1 MIRSTPTLNTSRV
14 TLRAMRPEDFDRFAA
29 ICAMP
34 NALRP
39 VSGRPWPRRLAW
51 EAFLRNAGHWQMTG
65 FGQWAVIEQRSRSMV
80 GQLGFSFASEVVDEE
95 FDDFPQ
101 IDWVLLPECQGNGVA
116 IEAARAAHDW
126 FDRVIPGP
134 LVAPV
139 SADNTVSL
147 RFADALGYRERR
159 RVSGDSGALV
169 LLRRD
174 GPSGRG

>member
-65 FGQWAVIEQRSRSMV
+65 FGQWAVVDQKSRTIV
-80 GQLGFSFASEVVDEE
+80 GQTGFYFDSEVVDEE
-95 FDDFPQ
+95 FDAYPQ
-101 IDWVLLPECQGNGVA
+101 VGWLMLADCAGNG
-116 IEAARAAHDW
+116 
-126 FDRVIPGP
+126 
-134 LVAPV
+134 L
-139 SADNTVSL
+139 
-147 RFADALGYRERR
+147 ALQPPNHC
-159 RVSGDSGALV
+159 V
-169 LLRRD
+169 LQ
-174 GPSGRG
+174 GVWEC